1 MTKHRSIA
9 HYAFLLLIA
18 LSLSGCL
25 SEAIEI
31 QNETEGA
38 DPLAEADVS
47 LAITSPVGSTEMDTT
62 DASVVLSGVAESD
75 LGIYEVSW
83 SNDRGDSGL
92 ASGTSSWKTGNIGLE
107 LGENVVT
114 VTAEDTAGKTR
125 TKTIKVRR
133 ESGEKGSVA
142 LSWSAPESRIDGS
155 PLTNLAGYRI
165 DYGLMSGVYDYEID
179 VNNPGVLSYVV
190 ENLAPG
196 EWFFAVSAYDAD
208 GLESDPSNEAVRTI
222 D

>member
-47 LAITSPVGSTEMDTT
+47 LAITSPVSSTEMDTT

-125 TKTIKVRR
+125 SKTIKVRR